1 MTTAMGSTVG
11 TARLRSMNVATV
23 LDVLRGASPAALRLA
38 EIAERAGLTR
48 PTVAQVVDELLAGGW
63 LEQHDP
69 DQRDRGPGRPAIRV
83 ALRGRAAP
91 VLGLDVGPHTVTAA
105 VADAAGE
112 WLASERRRAHESG
125 SGWSADELLDV
136 VDEVVAA
143 ALGGAGVAAQELRA
157 VVVATPGVVDAET
170 GRVVHVPSIP
180 GWADVDLVGH
190 VRGLVDCGVLV
201 DNDANL
207 AALAIAAGRG
217 VDTGQNPDTILAIHW
232 GERLG
237 AGVVIDGRV
246 HRGAGAAGE
255 VGFITPG
262 GAAPAKRSDGRGP
275 LERAVAGSAIARA
288 HSRATRA
295 SEVFDAAAEGEEEA
309 LAVVRDVARTFAR
322 AVAPAMLVLDPH
334 AVVIGGGVARA
345 GEVLRDAVVYE
356 LRDLLVNV
364 PEVQLSPLVDDA
376 VVSGAV
382 RLAVTQVWGAL
393 DPRAQPASG

>member
-1 MTTAMGSTVG
+1 MGSTVG

-23 LDVLRGASPAALRLA
+23 LDVVRSASPGPLRLA

-48 PTVAQVVDELLAGGW
+48 PTVAQVVDELLASGW
-63 LEQHDP
+63 LDQHDP
-69 DQRDRGPGRPAIRV
+69 DARDRGPGRPAIRV

-105 VADAAGE
+105 VADAAGDR
-112 WLASERRRAHESG
+112 LASDRRRVVESG
-125 SGWSADELLDV
+125 SGWSAQELLDV

-143 ALGGAGVAAQELRA
+143 ALGEAGVAAEDLRA
-157 VVVATPGVVDAET
+157 VVVATPGVVDTAT
-170 GRVVHVPSIP
+170 GRVVLVPSIP

-190 VRGLVDCGVLV
+190 VQGLVDCGVVV

-217 VDTGQNPDTILAIHW
+217 GEADHEHETVLAIHW

-237 AGVVIDGRV
+237 AGVVIGGRV

-255 VGFITPG
+255 VGFITPE
-262 GAAPAKRSDGRGP
+262 GAARAKESDGRGP
-275 LERAVAGSAIARA
+275 LERAVAGPTIAQN
-288 HSRATRA
+288 HSRAMRA
-295 SEVFDAAAEGEEEA
+295 SEVFDAAADGEPEA
-309 LAVVRDVARTFAR
+309 LRVVRDVARTFAR

-345 GEVLRDAVVYE
+345 GEVLRDAVVSE
-356 LRDLLVNV
+356 LRDLLVNM
-364 PEVQLSPLVDDA
+364 PDVQLSPLVDDA

-382 RLAVTQVWGAL
+382 RLAIMQLWSAL
-393 DPRAQPASG
+393 DPRARAANS